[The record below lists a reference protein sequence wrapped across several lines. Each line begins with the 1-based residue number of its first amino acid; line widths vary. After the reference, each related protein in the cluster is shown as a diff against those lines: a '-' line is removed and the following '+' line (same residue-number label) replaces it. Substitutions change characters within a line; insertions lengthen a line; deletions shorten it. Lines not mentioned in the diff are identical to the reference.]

1 MVLYKTNGQ
10 SDCKYVEFAFLVGLF
25 FEELHVSLQAL
36 LNSTVTQGGDTDV
49 STFSNYR
56 LRTLTATTWIQSQS
70 TSTLFFFS
78 PFFWLKKQLEMIF
91 KWKKQ
96 TPSNK
101 SNVFFSVKE
110 IKLKTYQKTSVSRN
124 EIPTS
129 DAPTTTILLL
139 MDVLDSVI
147 NFRFMWFK
155 E

>member
-1 MVLYKTNGQ
+1 
-10 SDCKYVEFAFLVGLF
+10 
-25 FEELHVSLQAL
+25 
-36 LNSTVTQGGDTDV
+36 
-49 STFSNYR
+49 
-56 LRTLTATTWIQSQS
+56 
-70 TSTLFFFS
+70 
-78 PFFWLKKQLEMIF
+78 MIF

-101 SNVFFSVKE
+101 GNVFFSVKE